1 MATFKICVFE
11 HQKRKDD
18 KYRVSIRLSHNR
30 QRVYMATDTY
40 VVKKQVSA
48 DFQTLRDTDVARR
61 IDRDILKY
69 EELLLKGLG
78 STLSQ
83 YTARELAD
91 YISKHINMEG
101 GAGIDFVSFAN
112 SYISQLKDKGR
123 KSYAE
128 GFEAVIRALIDFF
141 GRDIIFIKEINAKNL
156 QQFEA
161 HMSTTRTMVR
171 VNQHGAEY
179 TITRKPVKSQT
190 IADYVGAIKTLFNA
204 ACDEYNDENDEKAI
218 ITHNPFRKYKIK
230 VTEEPEKRS
239 LTVKELVKIIDY
251 TGDGG
256 RRLELARDVFLMS
269 FYLIGMNTADL
280 FNVEATAIKDGRI
293 TYKRQKT
300 TTRRKDEAVISVK
313 IEPEVLT
320 LFKKYNDGSK
330 KKAFAFYR
338 MYADHHTF
346 NANLNKGLK
355 QLSTVLG
362 ITPQL
367 STYYARHT
375 WATIADNHCGIG
387 ESDIGLALN
396 HVGDKDMKVTR
407 GYITKDPTKIDGFNR
422 KVLDFVKSKSQPA
435 IGVVLATF

>member
-11 HQKRKDD
+11 HQKRKDN

-40 VVKKQVSA
+40 VVRKQIST
-48 DFQTLRDTDVARR
+48 DFQTLRDADLIRR

-69 EELLLKGLG
+69 EDLLLKGLG
-78 STLSQ
+78 SSLSK

-91 YISKHINMEG
+91 YITKHINMEG
-101 GAGIDFVSFAN
+101 GAGIDFVTFAN
-112 SYISQLKDKGR
+112 GYISQLKDKGR

-141 GRDIIFIKEINAKNL
+141 GRDVIYIKEITAKSL
-156 QQFEA
+156 TQFEA
-161 HMSTTRTMVR
+161 YMSTTRTMTR
-171 VNQHGAEY
+171 VNQCGKEY
-179 TITRKPVKSQT
+179 KITRKPVKTQT

-204 ACDEYNDENDEKAI
+204 ACEEYNDENDDAAV

-230 VTEEPEKRS
+230 VTDEPEKRS
-239 LTVKELVKIIDY
+239 LTIEELVEIINY
-251 TGDGG
+251 AGGGG

-280 FNVEATAIKDGRI
+280 FSVEAVAIKDGRI

-300 TTRRKDEAVISVK
+300 TTRRKDEAVISIK
-313 IEPEVLT
+313 IEPEVMP
-320 LFKKYNDGSK
+320 LFKKYLDRSK
-330 KKAFAFYR
+330 NKAFTFYR
-338 MYADHHTF
+338 MYSDHHTF

-355 QLSTVLG
+355 QLAAVLK

-367 STYYARHT
+367 STYYARHS
-375 WATIADNHCGIG
+375 WATIADNNCSIS
-387 ESDIGLALN
+387 ESDIGIALN
-396 HVGDKDMKVTR
+396 HVGDKDTKVTR
-407 GYITKDPTKIDGFNR
+407 GYIKKDPTKIDDFNR
-422 KVLDFVKSKSQPA
+422 KVLDFVKSE
-435 IGVVLATF
+435 F